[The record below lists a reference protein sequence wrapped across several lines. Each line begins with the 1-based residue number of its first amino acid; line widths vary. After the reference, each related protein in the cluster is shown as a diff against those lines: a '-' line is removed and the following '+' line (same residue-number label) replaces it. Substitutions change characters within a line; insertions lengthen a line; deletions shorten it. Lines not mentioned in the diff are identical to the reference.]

1 MNNSSLRNA
10 VNLQGTLYKMGTKGY
25 SAYEVAVQQGFK
37 GTVDE
42 WLASL
47 VGPQGLQGETGPRG
61 EQGPQGIQGPK
72 GETGATGA
80 TGPQGIQGEKG
91 EPGEQG
97 PQGIEGPQGNTGPQG
112 PAGNPGKSATIQIG
126 SVTTLAA
133 GSQATVTN
141 VGTENE
147 AIFNFGIPKG
157 EPGSG
162 GGTTDYVDLS
172 NKPKIN
178 NVELN
183 GNKTLDELG
192 IQPKGTYLTSIPS
205 EYITESELLDL
216 IQQGT
221 LNKNYNKLPS
231 DLDSINLYTLES
243 GVYQVDDH
251 KHIFYSSTS
260 INSLEDN
267 FQTYENTDVADYLF
281 PGDLFV
287 HHKETNS
294 QGVVTVNS
302 FSINTEFMKSIVYD
316 GTNVIEE
323 LDIKFMYWNDL
334 GSKKSEIE
342 PLTDDIPKVF
352 INGSIPTDKTDVLAE
367 MTYIS
372 KTEEFHSYIKIK
384 CQGTSSMSYPKKNFT
399 VKLFSDEERSTK
411 LKKNFKGWGN
421 QNKFCLK
428 ANYIDHS
435 HARNIISA
443 NLWSEVVA
451 SRSNYNDLPEE
462 LRTSPR
468 NGAID
473 GFPIKVYTNG
483 TYQGIYTW
491 NIPKDDWLYNM
502 DSDNTNHALLCAETN
517 TNGTYAE
524 NACNFRA
531 LWNGIDGSD
540 WSIEVGT
547 NSDALKTSLNNL
559 ITCVKDTDDETF
571 KATIGN
577 YLDLQ
582 SAIDYYLHQ
591 YVICGLDGLAK
602 NMLLATYDGTKWYCG
617 AYDMD
622 STFGLYWNGNS
633 FVSTTYKCPEQY
645 QEQFSLLWER
655 IELLYVDELKTR
667 YSELRNSVYSLENMF
682 TKFERFTDLIGNDLY
697 DEDVTI
703 YTNIPSS
710 TTNNITQIRNYIRDR
725 LTYVDGEIA
734 ALINPIPCTGISLNT
749 SNLEFTSTDTQT
761 LIATVEPS
769 DTTDTITWES
779 NDTTVAKVNEG
790 VVTPKNNGTC
800 VITATCG
807 SQSATCNV
815 TVSGLDEP
823 VEEETILVSNYTAD
837 GTGFLYTNEIDFE
850 NEYIE
855 ASIDL
860 TNETRHL
867 SNILS
872 IGENA
877 SSFDS
882 NTLHFYYSKTN
893 NMIKMYLNMSGE
905 ESRSWDIAYTDTS
918 VKIKLA
924 KEGLFINDELFV
936 PGGWI
941 EVYNTRLASLLSLT
955 TVQIGSKEG
964 RVLSMATY
972 NYIKIIRNTI
982 EGTSLLYSLPEETV
996 FDGSTTAIDTGI
1008 RLLEND
1014 EDYTILGNVTN
1025 ETNQNN
1031 NNVPIFGCMEKN
1043 SPWWGIKLQ
1052 INNNTGY
1059 IQLAG
1064 YGNQI
1069 NVLSVD
1075 ATNFKFV
1082 VTHKK
1087 GENKAIINIVSSA
1100 DGINNTYTT
1109 GSSTKS
1115 IDATLQ
1121 LGANDV
1127 DTTPSAHWKGTIH
1140 EFEVYQGVLT
1150 DEEINSFLGIS
1161 S

>member
-1 MNNSSLRNA
+1 MKEYDVSVLFN
-10 VNLQGTLYKMGTKGY
+10 KGY
-25 SAYEVAVQQGFK
+25 VLNMPKKLVQNDYNLIKLNLTFDIDGRVVFK
-37 GTVDE
+37 LLYPDREKFIVDE
-42 WLASL
+42 VEDNSI
-47 VGPQGLQGETGPRG
+47 VF
-61 EQGPQGIQGPK
+61 K
-72 GETGATGA
+72 
-80 TGPQGIQGEKG
+80 
-91 EPGEQG
+91 
-97 PQGIEGPQGNTGPQG
+97 EGY
-112 PAGNPGKSATIQIG
+112 
-126 SVTTLAA
+126 L
-133 GSQATVTN
+133 SQ
-141 VGTENE
+141 E
-147 AIFNFGIPKG
+147 
-157 EPGSG
+157 
-162 GGTTDYVDLS
+162 
-172 NKPKIN
+172 
-178 NVELN
+178 
-183 GNKTLDELG
+183 
-192 IQPKGTYLTSIPS
+192 GTYLIEFAIYDETGRLTNNAIS
-205 EYITESELLDL
+205 EIEVRKELVSTNEIVEADDRVPILDGL
-216 IQQGT
+216 I
-221 LNKNYNKLPS
+221 N
-231 DLDSINLYTLES
+231 E
-243 GVYQVDDH
+243 
-251 KHIFYSSTS
+251 
-260 INSLEDN
+260 
-267 FQTYENTDVADYLF
+267 
-281 PGDLFV
+281 
-287 HHKETNS
+287 
-294 QGVVTVNS
+294 VN
-302 FSINTEFMKSIVYD
+302 
-316 GTNVIEE
+316 NVIEKVSNIE
-323 LDIKFMYWNDL
+323 NGGASSSESIV
-334 GSKKSEIE
+334 SKE

-462 LRTSPR
+462 LRRSPR

-502 DSDNTNHALLCAETN
+502 DSYNTNHALLCAETN

-531 LWNGIDGSD
+531 LWNGNDGSD

-547 NSDALKTSLNNL
+547 NSVALKTSLNNL
-559 ITCVKDTDDETF
+559 ISCVKDTDDETF

-577 YLDLQ
+577 YLDIQ

-622 STFGLYWNGNS
+622 STFGLWWNGNS
-633 FVSTTYKCPEQY
+633 FVATTYKCPEQY

-655 IELLYVDELKTR
+655 IELLYTDELKAR

-703 YTNIPSS
+703 YTGIPSQ

-725 LTYVDGEIA
+725 LTYVDGEIGNL
-734 ALINPIPCTGISLNT
+734 LIPIECTGITLNT
-749 SNLEFTSTDTQT
+749 NTLEFTSTDSQT

-779 NDTTVAKVNEG
+779 NDTTVAKVNNG
-790 VVTPKNNGTC
+790 IVTPLKNGSC
-800 VITATCG
+800 IITAICG

-893 NMIKMYLNMSGE
+893 YMIKMYLNMSGE

-941 EVYNTRLASLLSLT
+941 EAYNTRLASLLSLT

-982 EGTSLLYSLPEETV
+982 LDTSLLYSLPEETV
-996 FDGSTTAIDTGI
+996 FDGTNYIDTGSN
-1008 RLLEND
+1008 LLAD
-1014 EDYTILGNVTN
+1014 EDKDFTVLIDFTGAAPNTAASAIFHNLIEQSPWDGISFNINMGVYRLSIGTNHINTIISQNDVSRHKIVIAHQQGTNIYTVNADGTEQSKEITLNYIDQTLILG
-1025 ETNQNN
+1025 
-1031 NNVPIFGCMEKN
+1031 
-1043 SPWWGIKLQ
+1043 GIKKT
-1052 INNNTGY
+1052 NGT
-1059 IQLAG
+1059 
-1064 YGNQI
+1064 
-1069 NVLSVD
+1069 VD
-1075 ATNFKFV
+1075 KF
-1082 VTHKK
+1082 
-1087 GENKAIINIVSSA
+1087 
-1100 DGINNTYTT
+1100 
-1109 GSSTKS
+1109 
-1115 IDATLQ
+1115 
-1121 LGANDV
+1121 
-1127 DTTPSAHWKGTIH
+1127 WKGTLYDFKI
-1140 EFEVYQGVLT
+1140 YNRVLT